1 MDGLAVFLIAQVEE
15 QADLTMFHHH
25 CTEEDA
31 NYVKLRGN
39 QPSIGVKVG
48 FLVHIEVINMKETW

>member
-15 QADLTMFHHH
+15 QEDLTMFHHH

-31 NYVKLRGN
+31 NYVKLREN
-39 QPSIGVKVG
+39 QQSIGVKVD